1 MLKIEDRGHMV
12 LILGNLLDWYD
23 EESETLYD
31 SAPIQFENGRIE
43 EICEEYIALSKEDG
57 FVLCVQNGLGEVE
70 EILSTDGHLMSTKE
84 AAERWGIDESY
95 IRRKIN
101 EFPPGTARKFGKQ
114 WVVSRKGMEKIFGK
128 RGKTMTLGQFIE
140 EMKKGYGFYMP
151 TYVKSI
157 GNELERR
164 FNDDDKEKEVT
175 VKYTSDHV
183 GEGSNFMYRFIW
195 EVSGIQSTFEDGE
208 KIIGVNNVR
217 VRNTENGFQ
226 IRYTR

>member
-1 MLKIEDRGHMV
+1 M
-12 LILGNLLDWYD
+12 
-23 EESETLYD
+23 T
-31 SAPIQFENGRIE
+31 IQ
-43 EICEEYIALSKEDG
+43 
-57 FVLCVQNGLGEVE
+57 
-70 EILSTDGHLMSTKE
+70 
-84 AAERWGIDESY
+84 
-95 IRRKIN
+95 
-101 EFPPGTARKFGKQ
+101 
-114 WVVSRKGMEKIFGK
+114 
-128 RGKTMTLGQFIE
+128 

-183 GEGSNFMYRFIW
+183 GEGPNFMYRFIW